1 MDLHFF
7 NTLTHRIEAF
17 VPSSKTVG
25 FYCCGPTV
33 YDFAH
38 IGNFRTFVFADLLRR
53 LLEFK
58 GFKVN
63 HVMNITDVDD
73 KIIQR
78 VNTSTPP
85 TTLSDYTKKYE
96 EAFFEDFRQLNC
108 LEPVR
113 TPHAT
118 EYIQQMYDLIAKLLD
133 NGIAYQTPD
142 GSIFFSIQRY
152 MALGGK
158 YGQLVNINFDET
170 KSTERIKNDEY
181 EKESAADFALW
192 KARTENDGNIFWE
205 SPWGEGRPGWHLEC
219 SAMSSDLLGKT
230 FDIHVGGEDLAFP
243 HHEDEI
249 AQSEG
254 ASLCKDGNTA
264 PVPFVK
270 YWIHFSHLLSEGKKM
285 SKSLGNFYTLR
296 DLFSKGFTGRE
307 IRYLLLSAHYRE
319 SLNFT
324 IDGLNAARSALA
336 RLDECLG
343 KLKEIANNI
352 NPTENN
358 SQFIQQF
365 DEALSN
371 NINLSQA
378 WSVVFDWVRDLNRL
392 IAENKLSPQDAANAL
407 SAWERVNHVLGIKEK
422 STVSTENIPTEIAD
436 LLAAR
441 QNARKAKNFAEADL
455 LRDTLKQK
463 GWLIEDTPKGP
474 RLKKI

>member
-192 KARTENDGNIFWE
+192 KARTEND
-205 SPWGEGRPGWHLEC
+205 
-219 SAMSSDLLGKT
+219 
-230 FDIHVGGEDLAFP
+230 
-243 HHEDEI
+243 
-249 AQSEG
+249 
-254 ASLCKDGNTA
+254 
-264 PVPFVK
+264 
-270 YWIHFSHLLSEGKKM
+270 
-285 SKSLGNFYTLR
+285 
-296 DLFSKGFTGRE
+296 
-307 IRYLLLSAHYRE
+307 
-319 SLNFT
+319 
-324 IDGLNAARSALA
+324 
-336 RLDECLG
+336 
-343 KLKEIANNI
+343 
-352 NPTENN
+352 
-358 SQFIQQF
+358 
-365 DEALSN
+365 
-371 NINLSQA
+371 
-378 WSVVFDWVRDLNRL
+378 
-392 IAENKLSPQDAANAL
+392 
-407 SAWERVNHVLGIKEK
+407 
-422 STVSTENIPTEIAD
+422 
-436 LLAAR
+436 
-441 QNARKAKNFAEADL
+441 
-455 LRDTLKQK
+455 
-463 GWLIEDTPKGP
+463 
-474 RLKKI
+474 